1 MPSGI
6 FVIRAEDSPM
16 ESKWSIYYSNTI
28 SPANLKSDYTLYGR
42 LMRVCGIY
50 QNRTACEYMGSK
62 MSYASLAK
70 NVNRTAVMWRKLGV
84 SMGDRVLLCM
94 GECPDIILSVYALDS
109 LGAASVLMI
118 PNSSS
123 EHFEEI
129 ANDSGA
135 KYCLMSFNQY
145 ENYAESIAK
154 TKIKTV
160 ILGKYSDYITGISKS
175 MFRFYPLSTYDAVV
189 PAFKNRDKAEAK
201 IVTWREA
208 MTESE
213 NEGEFRPD
221 NNYKRVCVMLETD
234 NASDGGVTCAYSAG
248 ALNTSAN
255 IAMFLEK
262 ESDSRLSRPSR
273 VLCLNEI
280 CFAFGFSVGMNDILL
295 SGQTLIIFTWF
306 DAEWT
311 SFPIMRYR
319 PDTIIGYNGTVARL
333 NENGINRNVMRSVSM
348 IVCGSGLLTSTQKSA
363 LFNKSGKNEDELRI
377 CSITGCDET
386 LTFAYTPKG
395 TTSDRMIGIPMPGV
409 FMKIADSETGED
421 MPQGRTG
428 EIAVCSPVSCLGLV
442 KDEKTV
448 PGALRHLPDGRDW
461 FFTGMI
467 GKMDEKGFFSLISR
481 PGSVYKINSFPVY
494 PTQVDRVIS
503 MVAGVVDAASVVVED
518 VSGPKLVAAVV
529 PAEQLLFDNDLLA
542 DLKQRITDEC
552 LMVLHEAMCPSKV
565 EFFINL
571 PKDSAGNK
579 DYDALL
585 ERLESGR
592 GFAGN

>member
-1 MPSGI
+1 
-6 FVIRAEDSPM
+6 M
-16 ESKWSIYYSNTI
+16 ESKWSVYYSNTI
-28 SPANLKSDYTLYGR
+28 SPANLKSDFTLYSR

-62 MSYASLAK
+62 VSYATLAK
-70 NVNRTAVMWRKLGV
+70 NVNRVAVMWRKLGV
-84 SMGDRVLLCM
+84 SAGDRVLLCM
-94 GECPDIILSVYALDS
+94 GECPDMILSVYALDS

-123 EHFEEI
+123 EHFEDI

-135 KYCLMSFNQY
+135 RFCLMSFNQY
-145 ENYAESIAK
+145 ENYAGSIAK

-160 ILGKYSDYITGISKS
+160 ILGKYSDYITGFSKNA
-175 MFRFYPLSTYDAVV
+175 FRIYPLSAYDAMV
-189 PAFKNRDKAEAK
+189 PAFKNRDSAEAR

-208 MTESE
+208 MTASE
-213 NEGEFRPD
+213 NDGEFRPD
-221 NNYKRVCVMLETD
+221 NNYKHACVMLETE
-234 NASDGGVTCAYSAG
+234 NASDGGITCAYSAS

-262 ESDSRLSRPSR
+262 EADARLSRPAR

-280 CFAFGFSVGMNDILL
+280 CFAFGFSVGMNDVLL
-295 SGQTLIIFTWF
+295 SGQTLILFTWF
-306 DAEWT
+306 DAERL

-319 PDTIIGYNGTVARL
+319 PDTLIGYNGTVAKL
-333 NENGINRNVMRSVSM
+333 NEKGINRSVMKSVSM
-348 IVCGSGLLTSTQKSA
+348 IICGSGLLTSNQKSE
-363 LFNKSGKNEDELRI
+363 LLSRSGKNEEELRI

-386 LTFAYTPKG
+386 LAFAYTPKG

-421 MPQGRTG
+421 MPQGRPG
-428 EIAVCSPVSCLGLV
+428 EIAVFSPVSYLGLV
-442 KDEKTV
+442 KDEKTA
-448 PGALRHLPDGRDW
+448 PGSLRHLPDGRDW

-481 PGSVYKINSFPVY
+481 PGRVYKINSFPVY

-503 MVAGVVDAASVVVED
+503 MVAGVVDVASVVVED
-518 VSGPKLVAAVV
+518 ISGPKLVAAVV
-529 PAEQLLFDNDLLA
+529 PSEQLLFDNDLLA

-552 LMVLHEAMCPSKV
+552 LMMLHEAMCPSEV
-565 EFFINL
+565 EFLINL

-579 DYDALL
+579 DYDSLQ
-585 ERLESGR
+585 ERISSGR
-592 GFAGN
+592 GFTGN

>member
-1 MPSGI
+1 
-6 FVIRAEDSPM
+6 
-16 ESKWSIYYSNTI
+16 
-28 SPANLKSDYTLYGR
+28 
-42 LMRVCGIY
+42 
-50 QNRTACEYMGSK
+50 
-62 MSYASLAK
+62 
-70 NVNRTAVMWRKLGV
+70 
-84 SMGDRVLLCM
+84 
-94 GECPDIILSVYALDS
+94 
-109 LGAASVLMI
+109 
-118 PNSSS
+118 
-123 EHFEEI
+123 
-129 ANDSGA
+129 
-135 KYCLMSFNQY
+135 
-145 ENYAESIAK
+145 
-154 TKIKTV
+154 
-160 ILGKYSDYITGISKS
+160 
-175 MFRFYPLSTYDAVV
+175 
-189 PAFKNRDKAEAK
+189 
-201 IVTWREA
+201 
-208 MTESE
+208 
-213 NEGEFRPD
+213 
-221 NNYKRVCVMLETD
+221 
-234 NASDGGVTCAYSAG
+234 
-248 ALNTSAN
+248 
-255 IAMFLEK
+255 
-262 ESDSRLSRPSR
+262 
-273 VLCLNEI
+273 
-280 CFAFGFSVGMNDILL
+280 
-295 SGQTLIIFTWF
+295 
-306 DAEWT
+306 
-311 SFPIMRYR
+311 
-319 PDTIIGYNGTVARL
+319 
-333 NENGINRNVMRSVSM
+333 M

-377 CSITGCDET
+377 CSVTGCDET
-386 LTFAYTPKG
+386 LAFAYTPKG

-421 MPQGRTG
+421 MPQGKTG

-552 LMVLHEAMCPSKV
+552 LMMLHEAMCPSKV

>member
-1 MPSGI
+1 
-6 FVIRAEDSPM
+6 M
-16 ESKWSIYYSNTI
+16 ESKWSVYYSNTI
-28 SPANLKSDYTLYGR
+28 SPANLKSDFTLYSR

-62 MSYASLAK
+62 VSYATLAK
-70 NVNRTAVMWRKLGV
+70 TVNRTAVMWRKLGV
-84 SMGDRVLLCM
+84 STGDRVLLCM
-94 GECPDIILSVYALDS
+94 GECPDMILSVYALDS

-135 KYCLMSFNQY
+135 KFCLMSFNQY

-160 ILGKYSDYITGISKS
+160 ILGKYSDYITGFSKNA
-175 MFRFYPLSTYDAVV
+175 FKIYPLSAYDAVV
-189 PAFKNRDKAEAK
+189 PAFRNRNAAESR

-213 NEGEFRPD
+213 NDGEFRPD
-221 NNYKRVCVMLETD
+221 TNYKRACVMLETE
-234 NASDGGVTCAYSAG
+234 NASDGGVTCAYSAS

-262 ESDSRLSRPSR
+262 EADARLSRPSR

-280 CFAFGFSVGMNDILL
+280 CFAFGFSVGMNDVLL
-295 SGQTLIIFTWF
+295 SGQTLILFTWF
-306 DAEWT
+306 DTERL

-319 PDTIIGYNGTVARL
+319 PDTLIGYNGTVAKL
-333 NENGINRNVMRSVSM
+333 NEKGINRTVMKSVSM
-348 IVCGSGLLTSTQKSA
+348 IICGSGLLTSNQKA
-363 LFNKSGKNEDELRI
+363 ELLNRSGKNEEELRI
-377 CSITGCDET
+377 CSITGLDET
-386 LTFAYTPKG
+386 LAFAYTPRG
-395 TTSDRMIGIPMPGV
+395 TTSDRMIGIPMPGI

-421 MPQGRTG
+421 MPQGRPG
-428 EIAVCSPVSCLGLV
+428 EVAVFSPVNYLGLV
-442 KDEKTV
+442 KDEKIT
-448 PGALRHLPDGRDW
+448 PGSLRHLPDGRDW

-481 PGSVYKINSFPVY
+481 PGRVYKINSFPVY

-503 MVAGVVDAASVVVED
+503 MVAGVVDVASVVVED
-518 VSGPKLVAAVV
+518 ISGPKLVAAVV
-529 PAEQLLFDNDLLA
+529 PSEQLLFDNDLLA
-542 DLKQRITDEC
+542 DLKERIINEC
-552 LMVLHEAMCPSKV
+552 LMMLHEAMCPSEV
-565 EFFINL
+565 EFLINL

-579 DYDALL
+579 DYESLQ
-585 ERLESGR
+585 ERISSGR
-592 GFAGN
+592 GFTGN